1 MVAGLFLTY
10 DNCPESENYWS
21 QKYSGKNE
29 KMLSFFLFSYKMIT
43 TTNYNTQKISLG
55 SIQNKKLR
63 EGIEYQNIPI
73 LYDGKRSI
81 VHLCGRFKLEEDVSF
96 DSSPNYSN
104 SLGVDVDDDNR
115 KLFEDFEEKLQSL
128 TGDGELKLIK
138 YDRVYLKIYVNDKG
152 EMAPKFWEVF
162 CEDGKS
168 GSSEQSS
175 KEYKKPVW
183 DKESLLGKYIE
194 GEVVFSISNIF
205 VGKSQSIICVAK
217 EILVREIIE
226 EERSLFCKIPCFEK
240 KLKLRNDNAFFVF
253 QRIPLKYIF
262 FS

>member
-1 MVAGLFLTY
+1 
-10 DNCPESENYWS
+10 
-21 QKYSGKNE
+21 
-29 KMLSFFLFSYKMIT
+29 MIT

-55 SIQNKKLR
+55 SLQNKKSR

-73 LYDGKRSI
+73 LYDGKRAI
-81 VHLCGRFKLEEDVSF
+81 FHLCGRFKLEEDVSF

-152 EMAPKFWEVF
+152 EMVPKFWEVF

-168 GSSEQSS
+168 GSSEQRPKGRSEALSS

-183 DKESLLGKYIE
+183 DEEALLGKYIE
-194 GEVVFSISNIF
+194 GEVVFSIANIF

-226 EERSLFCKIPCFEK
+226 EERSY
-240 KLKLRNDNAFFVF
+240 FV
-253 QRIPLKYIF
+253 KYPVWRR
-262 FS
+262 S

>member
-1 MVAGLFLTY
+1 
-10 DNCPESENYWS
+10 
-21 QKYSGKNE
+21 
-29 KMLSFFLFSYKMIT
+29 MIT

-55 SIQNKKLR
+55 SIQNKKSR

-73 LYDGKRSI
+73 LYDGKRAI

-128 TGDGELKLIK
+128 TGDGDLKLIK
-138 YDRVYLKIYVNDKG
+138 YDRVYLKIYFNDKG

-168 GSSEQSS
+168 GSSELSPKGRSEALSS
-175 KEYKKPVW
+175 KEYKKRVW

-194 GEVVFSISNIF
+194 GEVVFSIANIF
-205 VGKSQSIICVAK
+205 VGKSQSIICVTK

-226 EERSLFCKIPCFEK
+226 EERSYF
-240 KLKLRNDNAFFVF
+240 
-253 QRIPLKYIF
+253 LKYPVLRR
-262 FS
+262 S

>member
-1 MVAGLFLTY
+1 MLPGEKIKKIFKKMKNVIIFCFLI
-10 DNCPESENYWS
+10 
-21 QKYSGKNE
+21 
-29 KMLSFFLFSYKMIT
+29 KMIT

-55 SIQNKKLR
+55 SLQNKKSR

-73 LYDGKRSI
+73 LYDGKRAI
-81 VHLCGRFKLEEDVSF
+81 VHLCGRFNLEEDVSF

-104 SLGVDVDDDNR
+104 SLGVEVDDDNR

-138 YDRVYLKIYVNDKG
+138 YGRVYLKIYVNDKG

-175 KEYKKPVW
+175 KSTRKQFGTKNLYLE
-183 DKESLLGKYIE
+183 
-194 GEVVFSISNIF
+194 NI
-205 VGKSQSIICVAK
+205 
-217 EILVREIIE
+217 
-226 EERSLFCKIPCFEK
+226 
-240 KLKLRNDNAFFVF
+240 LKV
-253 QRIPLKYIF
+253 K
-262 FS
+262 

>member
-1 MVAGLFLTY
+1 MKKCY
-10 DNCPESENYWS
+10 H
-21 QKYSGKNE
+21 
-29 KMLSFFLFSYKMIT
+29 FLFSYKMIT

-55 SIQNKKLR
+55 SLQNKKSR
-63 EGIEYQNIPI
+63 EGKEYQNIPI
-73 LYDGKRSI
+73 LYDGKRAI
-81 VHLCGRFKLEEDVSF
+81 FHLCGRFKLEEDVSF

-138 YDRVYLKIYVNDKG
+138 YDRVYLKIYFNDKG
-152 EMAPKFWEVF
+152 EMVPKFWEVF

-183 DKESLLGKYIE
+183 AKEALLGKYIE

-226 EERSLFCKIPCFEK
+226 EERSY
-240 KLKLRNDNAFFVF
+240 FV
-253 QRIPLKYIF
+253 KYPVWRR
-262 FS
+262 S

>member
-1 MVAGLFLTY
+1 
-10 DNCPESENYWS
+10 
-21 QKYSGKNE
+21 
-29 KMLSFFLFSYKMIT
+29 MLSFFLFSYKMIT

-55 SIQNKKLR
+55 SIQNKKSR

-73 LYDGKRSI
+73 LYDGKRPI

-115 KLFEDFEEKLQSL
+115 KLFEDFEKKLQSL

-138 YDRVYLKIYVNDKG
+138 YDRVYLKIYVNYKG

-168 GSSEQSS
+168 GSPEQRPKGRSEALSS

-194 GEVVFSISNIF
+194 GEVVFSIANIF

-226 EERSLFCKIPCFEK
+226 EERSYF
-240 KLKLRNDNAFFVF
+240 
-253 QRIPLKYIF
+253 LKYPVLRR
-262 FS
+262 S

>member
-1 MVAGLFLTY
+1 MKKCY
-10 DNCPESENYWS
+10 H
-21 QKYSGKNE
+21 
-29 KMLSFFLFSYKMIT
+29 FLFSYKMIT

-55 SIQNKKLR
+55 SIQNKKSR

-73 LYDGKRSI
+73 LYDGKRAI

-138 YDRVYLKIYVNDKG
+138 YDRVYLKIYFNDKG

-183 DKESLLGKYIE
+183 NEEALLGKYVE
-194 GEVVFSISNIF
+194 GEVVFSIANIF

-226 EERSLFCKIPCFEK
+226 EERSYFG
-240 KLKLRNDNAFFVF
+240 
-253 QRIPLKYIF
+253 KYPVWRR
-262 FS
+262 S

>member
-1 MVAGLFLTY
+1 
-10 DNCPESENYWS
+10 
-21 QKYSGKNE
+21 
-29 KMLSFFLFSYKMIT
+29 MIT

-55 SIQNKKLR
+55 SLQNKKSR

-73 LYDGKRSI
+73 LYDGKRAI
-81 VHLCGRFKLEEDVSF
+81 FHLCGRFKLEEDVSF

-138 YDRVYLKIYVNDKG
+138 YDRVYLKIYFNDKG
-152 EMAPKFWEVF
+152 EMVPKFWEVF

-168 GSSEQSS
+168 GSSELSPKGRSEALSS
-175 KEYKKPVW
+175 KEYKKAVW
-183 DKESLLGKYIE
+183 DEESLLGKYIE
-194 GEVVFSISNIF
+194 GEVVFSIANIF

-226 EERSLFCKIPCFEK
+226 EERSYFG
-240 KLKLRNDNAFFVF
+240 
-253 QRIPLKYIF
+253 KYPVWRRK
-262 FS
+262 

>member
-1 MVAGLFLTY
+1 
-10 DNCPESENYWS
+10 
-21 QKYSGKNE
+21 
-29 KMLSFFLFSYKMIT
+29 MIT

-55 SIQNKKLR
+55 SIQNKKSR

-73 LYDGKRSI
+73 LYDGKRAI
-81 VHLCGRFKLEEDVSF
+81 FHLCRRFKLEEDVSF

-168 GSSEQSS
+168 GSSEQRP

-183 DKESLLGKYIE
+183 DEEALLGKYIE
-194 GEVVFSISNIF
+194 GEVVFSIANIF

-226 EERSLFCKIPCFEK
+226 EERSY
-240 KLKLRNDNAFFVF
+240 FV
-253 QRIPLKYIF
+253 KYPVWRR
-262 FS
+262 S

>member
-1 MVAGLFLTY
+1 
-10 DNCPESENYWS
+10 
-21 QKYSGKNE
+21 
-29 KMLSFFLFSYKMIT
+29 MIT

-55 SIQNKKLR
+55 SLQNKKSR

-73 LYDGKRSI
+73 LYDGKRTI
-81 VHLCGRFKLEEDVSF
+81 FHLCGRFKLEEDVSF

-128 TGDGELKLIK
+128 TGDGELKIIK

-162 CEDGKS
+162 CEDG
-168 GSSEQSS
+168 E
-175 KEYKKPVW
+175 EYKKSVW
-183 DKESLLGKYIE
+183 DEEALLGKYIE
-194 GEVVFSISNIF
+194 GEVVFSIANIF

-226 EERSLFCKIPCFEK
+226 EERSY
-240 KLKLRNDNAFFVF
+240 FV
-253 QRIPLKYIF
+253 KYPVWRR
-262 FS
+262 S

>member
-1 MVAGLFLTY
+1 
-10 DNCPESENYWS
+10 
-21 QKYSGKNE
+21 
-29 KMLSFFLFSYKMIT
+29 MIT

-55 SIQNKKLR
+55 SLQNKKSR

-81 VHLCGRFKLEEDVSF
+81 VHLCGRFNLEEDVSF

-152 EMAPKFWEVF
+152 EMAPKFWRFFVKM
-162 CEDGKS
+162 GKS
-168 GSSEQSS
+168 TKNQFGT
-175 KEYKKPVW
+175 KEA
-183 DKESLLGKYIE
+183 LLGKYIE
-194 GEVVFSISNIF
+194 GEVVFSIANIF

-217 EILVREIIE
+217 EILGEGSN
-226 EERSLFCKIPCFEK
+226 ERKELFWKIPCLEGESE
-240 KLKLRNDNAFFVF
+240 V
-253 QRIPLKYIF
+253 
-262 FS
+262 SE

>member
-1 MVAGLFLTY
+1 
-10 DNCPESENYWS
+10 
-21 QKYSGKNE
+21 
-29 KMLSFFLFSYKMIT
+29 MIT

-55 SIQNKKLR
+55 SLQNKKSR

-73 LYDGKRSI
+73 LYDGKRAI
-81 VHLCGRFKLEEDVSF
+81 FHLCGRFKLEEDVSF

-152 EMAPKFWEVF
+152 EMVPKFWEVF

-183 DKESLLGKYIE
+183 DEEALLGKYIE
-194 GEVVFSISNIF
+194 GEVVFQLQIF
-205 VGKSQSIICVAK
+205 LLANPKVLFVSQ
-217 EILVREIIE
+217 
-226 EERSLFCKIPCFEK
+226 K
-240 KLKLRNDNAFFVF
+240 KFL
-253 QRIPLKYIF
+253 
-262 FS
+262 

>member
-1 MVAGLFLTY
+1 
-10 DNCPESENYWS
+10 
-21 QKYSGKNE
+21 
-29 KMLSFFLFSYKMIT
+29 MIT

-55 SIQNKKLR
+55 SIQNKKSR

-73 LYDGKRSI
+73 LYDGKRAI

-152 EMAPKFWEVF
+152 EMTPKFWEVF

-168 GSSEQSS
+168 GSSEQRPKGRSEALSS

-183 DKESLLGKYIE
+183 DEEALLGKYIE
-194 GEVVFSISNIF
+194 GEVVFSIANIF

-226 EERSLFCKIPCFEK
+226 EERSY
-240 KLKLRNDNAFFVF
+240 FV
-253 QRIPLKYIF
+253 KYPVWRR
-262 FS
+262 S

>member
-1 MVAGLFLTY
+1 
-10 DNCPESENYWS
+10 
-21 QKYSGKNE
+21 
-29 KMLSFFLFSYKMIT
+29 MLSFFLFSYKMIT

-55 SIQNKKLR
+55 SIQNKKSR

-73 LYDGKRSI
+73 LYDGKRPI

-168 GSSEQSS
+168 GSSEQRPKGRSEALSS

-194 GEVVFSISNIF
+194 GEVVFSIANIF

-226 EERSLFCKIPCFEK
+226 EERSYF
-240 KLKLRNDNAFFVF
+240 
-253 QRIPLKYIF
+253 LKYPVLRR
-262 FS
+262 S

>member
-1 MVAGLFLTY
+1 MIIALRVKIIGVKNTAEKMKKIL
-10 DNCPESENYWS
+10 
-21 QKYSGKNE
+21 KNE

-55 SIQNKKLR
+55 SIQNKKSR

-73 LYDGKRSI
+73 LYEGKRAI
-81 VHLCGRFKLEEDVSF
+81 FHLCGRFKLEEDVSF

-138 YDRVYLKIYVNDKG
+138 YDRVYLKIYVNYKG

-168 GSSEQSS
+168 GSSEQRP

-183 DKESLLGKYIE
+183 GEEALLGKYIE
-194 GEVVFSISNIF
+194 GEVVFSIANIF

-226 EERSLFCKIPCFEK
+226 EERSYFG
-240 KLKLRNDNAFFVF
+240 
-253 QRIPLKYIF
+253 KYPVWRR
-262 FS
+262 S

>member
-1 MVAGLFLTY
+1 M
-10 DNCPESENYWS
+10 
-21 QKYSGKNE
+21 E
-29 KMLSFFLFSYKMIT
+29 KRAIF
-43 TTNYNTQKISLG
+43 
-55 SIQNKKLR
+55 
-63 EGIEYQNIPI
+63 
-73 LYDGKRSI
+73 
-81 VHLCGRFKLEEDVSF
+81 HLCGRFKLEEDVSF

-162 CEDGKS
+162 CEDGK
-168 GSSEQSS
+168 
-175 KEYKKPVW
+175 EYKKPVW
-183 DKESLLGKYIE
+183 DEEALLGKYIE
-194 GEVVFSISNIF
+194 GEVVFSIANIF

-226 EERSLFCKIPCFEK
+226 EERSY
-240 KLKLRNDNAFFVF
+240 FV
-253 QRIPLKYIF
+253 KYPVWRR
-262 FS
+262 S